1 MSITKVLIRRL
12 AKEHPHSAG
21 ILKAF
26 VPLWEARNFLAENLP
41 PLKTPA
47 RPDALSF
54 SQGKAWLDV
63 RSGHAQDYLDEDFLK
78 TAPSKIIAAA
88 IKGFPDIKE
97 PLRALRDYLKKNRE
111 EVATLAELR
120 LTGNVRKLTAW
131 SKKNKQNRHA
141 TALTASHLALAAARR
156 VARSAASATLPT
168 WSMGHCPICGS
179 PPHASA
185 LRGKEGKRFL
195 QCSLC
200 GHDWAFSR
208 TSCPV
213 CGQDSPKEI
222 RVFFVEQN
230 QRERAEACNLC
241 KRYLLSV
248 DMREFADDI
257 PLELLLLYM
266 MHLDAL
272 MQENGF
278 MPATD
283 EAPGPSKN
291 LKQKL

>member
-1 MSITKVLIRRL
+1 MNTSRVLIRRL

-26 VPLWEARNFLAENLP
+26 VPLWEARNFLSENP
-41 PLKTPA
+41 PPPKTPA
-47 RPDALSF
+47 GPDALSF
-54 SQGKAWLDV
+54 SLGKAWLDV
-63 RSGHAQDYLDEDFLK
+63 RDGHAQAYLDEDFLG
-78 TAPSKIIAAA
+78 TAPSKIFAAA
-88 IKGFPDIKE
+88 INGFPEMKE
-97 PLRALRDYLKKNRE
+97 ALRALRDYLKKNRE
-111 EVATLAELR
+111 EATRIAELR
-120 LTGNVRKLTAW
+120 LTGNVPKLAAW

-141 TALTASHLALAAARR
+141 TMLAASHFALAAARR
-156 VARSAASATLPT
+156 LARSVASVTLPP

-179 PPHASA
+179 PPHASV
-185 LRGKEGKRFL
+185 LRGKDGKRFL

-208 TSCPV
+208 TICPM

-222 RVFFVEQN
+222 RLFFFEQN

-257 PLELLLLYM
+257 PLELLLLCM
-266 MHLDAL
+266 MHLDVA

-278 MPATD
+278 VPTTD
-283 EAPGPSKN
+283 EAPWPRKN
-291 LKQKL
+291 LKQ